1 VTICA
6 ATGGGALFFPE
17 TAWILDEVV
26 GCEGRL
32 DDEKILAND
41 KAGRARAFFIEGSS
55 TLDLLGFN
63 LVVVMVVVVAVVVAA
78 VVAVASGGGGGGGG
92 CVDVDRSRFA
102 TGPASS
108 AEESGRDMA
117 RTIGLLAWTRRF
129 RWA

>member
-63 LVVVMVVVVAVVVAA
+63 LVVMAVVVAA
-78 VVAVASGGGGGGGG
+78 AAIAVASGGGGGGGG

-117 RTIGLLAWTRRF
+117 SCIGLLAWTRRF

>member
-1 VTICA
+1 MTICA
-6 ATGGGALFFPE
+6 ATGGRALLFPE

-26 GCEGRL
+26 GCEGRR

-55 TLDLLGFN
+55 TLDLLGFG
-63 LVVVMVVVVAVVVAA
+63 LVVVAVVVAA
-78 VVAVASGGGGGGGG
+78 AAAVAVASGGGGGASG

-117 RTIGLLAWTRRF
+117 STIGLLAFVAWTRRF
-129 RWA
+129 R